1 MGATKWRLMNATQ
14 ERASK
19 RPVAFITGANGFI
32 GRALGAYFSDKGF
45 AVRGVDRG
53 ADPARFV
60 VAGDIVDP
68 SPWQAQLEG
77 CAVVVHTAAVVS
89 NAVPAVQQWKINV
102 LGPRR
107 VIEAAARAKVG
118 RVVHLSSVRAYG
130 DLGFP
135 DTVEESW
142 PLRPDGHAYVDTKV
156 ASEGVAFQAHAA
168 GEVAVTIVRPGD
180 VYGPGSRPWTII
192 PVEWTKNGRFILP
205 AGGKGVFS
213 PVYVDD
219 LVEGIF
225 LAATHPDAAGHAF
238 NLPGPEPVT
247 CAEFFG
253 HYARMLGMAPQ
264 RIVPT
269 AVAIGLAT
277 AVGTADRVRGRASEL
292 NAAIV
297 LYLTR
302 TGGYSRVKAERVLG
316 WVPRISLDVGM
327 SRTEAWLRAEG
338 HLTRT

>member
-1 MGATKWRLMNATQ
+1 MPHGRNEMALDECDARVCFEATGRLHHRR
-14 ERASK
+14 ER
-19 RPVAFITGANGFI
+19 VD

-89 NAVPAVQQWKINV
+89 NAVPAVQQWQINV
-102 LGPRR
+102 LGTRR
-107 VIEAAARAKVG
+107 VIEARGARQG
-118 RVVHLSSVRAYG
+118 RARRPSEFGAGLRGSR
-130 DLGFP
+130 LP

-142 PLRPDGHAYVDTKV
+142 PLRADGHAYVDTKV
-156 ASEGVAFQAHAA
+156 ASEAVAFQAHAA

-219 LVEGIF
+219 LCGRD
-225 LAATHPDAAGHAF
+225 LSRSDAPRCCGSR
-238 NLPGPEPVT
+238 LQP
-247 CAEFFG
+247 
-253 HYARMLGMAPQ
+253 ARPRASN
-264 RIVPT
+264 
-269 AVAIGLAT
+269 
-277 AVGTADRVRGRASEL
+277 VRG
-292 NAAIV
+292 V
-297 LYLTR
+297 LR
-302 TGGYSRVKAERVLG
+302 
-316 WVPRISLDVGM
+316 P
-327 SRTEAWLRAEG
+327 LRADARDGTPAHRSYRRRDRPRHRSG
-338 HLTRT
+338 HGRPCPWPSL